1 MAYRIENAPFRRS
14 KPRGRIRRRW
24 DWIFSTK
31 ARILGACFVSAVTVG
46 GTVVGMLAAVG
57 TFDTIPSTPPVTN
70 NFSDSTV
77 NQYYGSLATPPASGP
92 SEPPPTS
99 NCASQGMGT
108 FGYGQVYVGL
118 TAKLSSNDCWS
129 EYLAPVTPGSTVKF
143 LITYRNLTPA
153 VEKNIQVF
161 VILPKG
167 FQLVPNQTYIYNGS
181 WPKGFQDTSNDLD
194 EGGLIIGSYAPR
206 AVAYVAFYAA
216 VPFGIKMSCGWN
228 DFRPMAFVRPEGLP
242 EYYDTADLRVA
253 RQC

>member
-1 MAYRIENAPFRRS
+1 MR
-14 KPRGRIRRRW
+14 RGR
-24 DWIFSTK
+24 DWIFSTT
-31 ARILGACFVSAVTVG
+31 ARILGASFVGAVTVG
-46 GTVVGMLAAVG
+46 GTVVAMLAAVG
-57 TFDTIPSTPPVTN
+57 AFGATPSTPPVTN

-129 EYLAPVTPGSTVKF
+129 EYLAPVIPGSTVKF
-143 LITYRNLTPA
+143 LITYRNLTRV
-153 VEKNIQVF
+153 VEKNVQVF

-194 EGGLIIGSYAPR
+194 EGGLIIGTYASR
-206 AVAYVAFYAA
+206 AVAYVTFYAT

-228 DFRPMAFVRPEGLP
+228 DFRPMAFVRPEEMS